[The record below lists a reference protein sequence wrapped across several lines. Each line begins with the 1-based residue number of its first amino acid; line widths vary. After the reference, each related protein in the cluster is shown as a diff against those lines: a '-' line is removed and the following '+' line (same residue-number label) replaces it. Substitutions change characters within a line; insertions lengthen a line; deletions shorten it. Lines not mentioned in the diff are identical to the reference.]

1 MPHSYNQPE
10 HIRQKGQRR
19 ATRRSQEVRG
29 IKKQERIQQVHQLH
43 TKGLKAQTIADQM
56 DVNVKTVYRALQT
69 LRERGV
75 ILEGD

>member
-19 ATRRSQEVRG
+19 ATRRSREVRG
-29 IKKQERIQQVHQLH
+29 EKKEKRIQQVHQLH
-43 TKGLKAQTIADQM
+43 TQGLKVQAIADQM
-56 DVNVKTVYRALQT
+56 DVSVKTVYRALET

-75 ILEGD
+75 INDD